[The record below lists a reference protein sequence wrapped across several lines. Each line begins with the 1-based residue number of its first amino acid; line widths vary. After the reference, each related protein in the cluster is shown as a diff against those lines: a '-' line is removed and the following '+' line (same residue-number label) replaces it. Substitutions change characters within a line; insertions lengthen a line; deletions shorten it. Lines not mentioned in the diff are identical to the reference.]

1 MPDNANDALIEAQGG
16 ETPEPEVTT
25 PETETV
31 AAETQSE
38 PNTDESQGDTA
49 FSREYVEKLRKESA
63 GYRDRAKSAEARV
76 DELSRQ
82 LFTAKV
88 MASGKLADATDLE
101 YNPELLDDDDA
112 LSAAID
118 ALTESKPHLKARKVA
133 GDVGQGDRGKPEEPF
148 SLLKALK
155 GL

>member
-1 MPDNANDALIEAQGG
+1 MPDTTNNAPIQTQGD
-16 ETPEPEVTT
+16 ETTEPEATT
-25 PETETV
+25 PEAEPI
-31 AAETQSE
+31 AAETPSE
-38 PNTDESQGDTA
+38 SNTAESQDDTA

-63 GYRDRAKSAEARV
+63 GYRDRAKSAETRV

-88 MASGKLADATDLE
+88 AATGKLADATDLE

-118 ALTESKPHLKARKVA
+118 ALTESKPHLKARKVT
-133 GDVGQGDRGKPEEPF
+133 GDVGQGDRGKPEEAF

>member
-1 MPDNANDALIEAQGG
+1 MPDNANDALNEAQSD
-16 ETPEPEVTT
+16 ETPALEVTR

-31 AAETQSE
+31 AAETQPGSKTE
-38 PNTDESQGDTA
+38 EWPDDTT

-63 GYRDRAKSAEARV
+63 GYRDRAKSAESRI
-76 DELSRQ
+76 DELARQ

-101 YNPELLDDDDA
+101 YNAELLDDDDA
-112 LSAAID
+112 LAAAID
-118 ALTESKPHLKARKVA
+118 ALTESKPHLKARKVT
-133 GDVGQGDRGKPEEPF
+133 GDVGQGDRGKPEEAF